1 MANRIKTKSAPT
13 GNPLSTAIAGSAP
26 RSSATP
32 AFRSTSSSGEL
43 RAAASIRGG
52 PFTELF
58 VEGGVSGSVP
68 FAKRPQ
74 GGRLI
79 RRLLPGDIVIS
90 PKLDRLVGDRP
101 DFKARGIHL
110 WLLDLGGDCSG
121 NGISELMLTVNKDS
135 VGGYG

>member
-26 RSSATP
+26 RSSATT
-32 AFRSTSSSGEL
+32 AFRSTSSSGES
-43 RAAASIRGG
+43 RAAAWSRG
-52 PFTELF
+52 PLTDFLTL
-58 VEGGVSGSVP
+58 SGSCRSP
-68 FAKRPQ
+68 TPPPPSR
-74 GGRLI
+74 
-79 RRLLPGDIVIS
+79 

-121 NGISELMLTVNKDS
+121 NGISELMLTVDKDS
-135 VGGYG
+135 MGGYG